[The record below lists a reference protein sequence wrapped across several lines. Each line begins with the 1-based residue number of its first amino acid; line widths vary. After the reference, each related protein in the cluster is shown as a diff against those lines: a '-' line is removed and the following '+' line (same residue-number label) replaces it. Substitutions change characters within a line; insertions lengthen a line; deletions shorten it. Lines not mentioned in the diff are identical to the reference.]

1 MTIYNDLRCA
11 GFQDEDPHRLY
22 EITNTANNAATNIL
36 IGVSAIGSLM
46 FWSAE
51 NEDYSPEQAKED
63 MYSIGAMLMPLAE
76 VVRAL
81 SDNAE
86 NARFAASEMPKGDQ
100 HGS

>member
-1 MTIYNDLRCA
+1 MTIYNDLNRV
-11 GFQDEDPHRLY
+11 GFKDEDPQRLY
-22 EITNTANNAATNIL
+22 EISNTADSAATNLL

-46 FWSAE
+46 FWSAD

-63 MYSIGAMLMPLAE
+63 MYSIGAMMMPLAE

-86 NARFAASEMPKGDQ
+86 NARLVASELVKGGQ